1 MRGNKLARALAPTR
15 AKFAV
20 LSLAVAAAAGC
31 NDDLHLSVV
40 QLDVGPDP
48 ARPGDRVQASVE
60 VNILPAQRHGIYLFI
75 DGQEHLRLSND
86 GAPPFPVILQLGEA
100 EDLIETYGVGEKEVY
115 VEVRL
120 QSSDEIAR
128 SQTATFVLEASG
140 GP

>member
-1 MRGNKLARALAPTR
+1 MRVSKPVCARARVTL
-15 AKFAV
+15 

-31 NDDLHLSVV
+31 GDDLHLSVV

-60 VNILPAQRHGIYLFI
+60 VNILPAQRHGIFVFI
-75 DGQEHLRLSND
+75 EGEEHLRQSGD
-86 GAPPFPVILQLGEA
+86 GQPPVPLILELGDA
-100 EDLIETYGVGEKEVY
+100 AALIETYGVGEKEVY

-120 QSSDEIAR
+120 QESNRLAR
-128 SQTATFVLEASG
+128 SRAETFVLEAGG